1 MQTTEKGLSV
11 IHIVVALSKL
21 EINDVDAVNI
31 SHLVVVVAEVN
42 IIGYCFRHAI
52 EHSVEISELAV
63 ILNLNDG
70 QFSLVAFGKNIHT
83 VKLVFFCFLVRFAF
97 EKSLNGVFS
106 SEQRLEQSL
115 NHGMVG
121 LVAQ

>member
-1 MQTTEKGLSV
+1 M
-11 IHIVVALSKL
+11 
-21 EINDVDAVNI
+21 
-31 SHLVVVVAEVN
+31 
-42 IIGYCFRHAI
+42 
-52 EHSVEISELAV
+52 EISELAV
-63 ILNLNDG
+63 VLNLNDG
-70 QFSLVAFGKNIHT
+70 QFSLVAFGKNVHT
-83 VKLVFFCFLVRFAF
+83 VKLVFLSFLVRFAF